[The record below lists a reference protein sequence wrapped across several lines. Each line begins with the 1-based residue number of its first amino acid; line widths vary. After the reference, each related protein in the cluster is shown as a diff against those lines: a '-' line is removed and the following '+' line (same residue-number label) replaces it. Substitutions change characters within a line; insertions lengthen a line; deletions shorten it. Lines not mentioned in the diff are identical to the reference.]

1 MGKTHHGIE
10 SYILFLSKHQRGRP
24 CDRNL
29 GRTARAAPP
38 LAKVLMAD
46 KISTTVRKNTQTLNI
61 THNGNT
67 VFYRY

>member
-1 MGKTHHGIE
+1 MLIWMNSMLKYELWTG
-10 SYILFLSKHQRGRP
+10 
-24 CDRNL
+24 
-29 GRTARAAPP
+29 PP

-61 THNGNT
+61 IHHGNA